1 MTEIGR
7 KTFDGRDFF
16 TGGIGDALDA
26 RTDCFAIQMYCA
38 SAALSHTATVL
49 GSSQRECVPQHP
61 EQRRTRINVD
71 IHRPAVNFQSN
82 QRDTPF
88 ELSGMRILGMNH
100 GSRGLCRCAL
110 ISRDVVYAML
120 AFRLSQESSSVAF
133 LSHRFYHSPHGE
145 KGKKRTK
152 DK

>member
-1 MTEIGR
+1 MTEVSR
-7 KTFDGRDFF
+7 ETFDGRDLFA
-16 TGGIGDALDA
+16 GGIGDALDA
-26 RTDCFAIQMYCA
+26 RTDRFAIQMDCA
-38 SAALSHTATVL
+38 RAALRHAASIL
-49 GSSQRECVPQHP
+49 GPGQRERFAQDP
-61 EQRRTRINVD
+61 EQRRTGINVD
-71 IHRPAVNFQSN
+71 VHRLAVNLQSN
-82 QRDTPF
+82 HADTPF
-88 ELSGMRILGMNH
+88 ELSGMRILRMNH

>member
-1 MTEIGR
+1 MTKISRES
-7 KTFDGRDFF
+7 FDGCDFF
-16 TGGIGDALDA
+16 AGGISDTLDA
-26 RTDCFAIQMYCA
+26 GSDCFAIQMDCA
-38 SAALSHTATVL
+38 RAALRHAATIF
-49 GSSQRECVPQHP
+49 GPGQRERFTQHP
-61 EQRRTRINVD
+61 EQRRPRIIVNV
-71 IHRPAVNFQSN
+71 HRLAVNLQSN
-82 QRDTPF
+82 HADTPF
-88 ELSGMRILGMNH
+88 ELSGMRILRMNH
-100 GSRGLCRCAL
+100 GSGGLCRCAL